1 VADLKL
7 SEDGFYYWDG
17 RQWISTLSPDGRLRW
32 NGYAW
37 VPVASMAPM
46 AAPAYPHYQQP
57 ATVRVPTPWT
67 RPMQLTVAAWYALS
81 GLYAVSLP
89 FWMSGV
95 VTQAFNQSFQRQA
108 QLNPNVTPPPPELV
122 SSMASMM
129 SGILWVSVIIGVA
142 ICSVLVIG
150 ALMRWTWSFW
160 VVLVLLGLGT
170 LALPFNLISALAGSA
185 YTANLYGLPA
195 WTIWLSIAIGIPTA
209 ALFVWMLVALIRYGP
224 WATTKTT
231 ASAATAPAPAT

>member
-1 VADLKL
+1 
-7 SEDGFYYWDG
+7 
-17 RQWISTLSPDGRLRW
+17 
-32 NGYAW
+32 
-37 VPVASMAPM
+37 MAPMAAM

-57 ATVRVPTPWT
+57 ATTRVPTPWT
-67 RPMQLTVAAWYALS
+67 RPMQFTVAAWYAVS

-122 SSMASMM
+122 SSMTSMM

-142 ICSVLVIG
+142 ICAVLVIG
-150 ALMRWTWSFW
+150 ALMRWTWIFW

-170 LALPFNLISALAGSA
+170 LALPFNLISAVAGSTYA
-185 YTANLYGLPA
+185 ANLYGLPA
-195 WTIWLSIAIGIPTA
+195 WTTWLSVAIGIPNA
-209 ALFVWMLVALIRYGP
+209 AIFVWMLVALIRYGP
-224 WATTKTT
+224 WATRKTT
-231 ASAATAPAPAT
+231 ASAGTAPAPAS

>member
-1 VADLKL
+1 VAEPRL
-7 SEDGFYYWDG
+7 SEDGLYYWDG
-17 RQWISTLSPDGRLRW
+17 RQWLSTLSPDGRSRW

-46 AAPAYPHYQQP
+46 AAPAYPVYQQP

-67 RPMQLTVAAWYALS
+67 RPMQYAVAAWYTLAAIY
-81 GLYAVSLP
+81 GLSLP

-95 VTQAFNQSFQRQA
+95 MTQAVNQSFQRQA
-108 QLNPNVTPPPPELV
+108 QLNPNVSPPPPEFV

-129 SGILWVSVIIGVA
+129 SGILWASAIIAVVVCAVIVVGA
-142 ICSVLVIG
+142 VL
-150 ALMRWTWSFW
+150 RWTWIFW

-170 LALPFNLISALAGSA
+170 LALPFNLISAVAGSTYA
-185 YTANLYGLPA
+185 ASLYGLPT
-195 WTIWLSIAIGIPTA
+195 WTTWLSVAIGIPNA

-224 WATTKTT
+224 WATTKSAPWATT
-231 ASAATAPAPAT
+231 ATARAS